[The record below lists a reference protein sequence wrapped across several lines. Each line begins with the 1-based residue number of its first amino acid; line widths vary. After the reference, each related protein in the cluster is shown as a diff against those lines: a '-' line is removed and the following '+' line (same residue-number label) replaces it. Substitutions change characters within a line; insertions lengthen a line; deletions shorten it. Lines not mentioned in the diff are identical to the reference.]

1 MGVVYICIYVMYV
14 VQIQTGSRFAS
25 YIADIA
31 ALHPHP
37 VQLRSSAWL
46 YTRQGARIS
55 VGACLVGESWS
66 PTTKLVETESRM
78 ESALLANIVLR

>member
-37 VQLRSSAWL
+37 VQLRTIQCLAI
-46 YTRQGARIS
+46 YTPGRKDKCGCMSCGGIVESYDQ
-55 VGACLVGESWS
+55 VGG
-66 PTTKLVETESRM
+66 
-78 ESALLANIVLR
+78 N